1 VVIAC
6 GVINKICPVIKNVIV
21 VMNFA
26 IKEEIA
32 RFGVLAQLKILI
44 ANILPHLKLNQ
55 SAF

>member
-1 VVIAC
+1 MVIAC